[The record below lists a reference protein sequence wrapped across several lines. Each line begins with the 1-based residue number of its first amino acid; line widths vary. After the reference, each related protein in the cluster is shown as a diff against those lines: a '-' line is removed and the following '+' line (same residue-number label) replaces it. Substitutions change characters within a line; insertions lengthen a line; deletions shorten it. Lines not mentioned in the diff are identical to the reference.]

1 MTFYIVHGL
10 QFYLLESIVVLVA
23 SPKNLTDQI
32 TKLRARDGGFRADM
46 EVETEP
52 VKASLTERKLAP
64 NFFMLFCYSLFVI
77 AITAQLIL
85 VISLNIL

>member
-1 MTFYIVHGL
+1 M
-10 QFYLLESIVVLVA
+10 ELVA

-46 EVETEP
+46 EAATEQI
-52 VKASLTERKLAP
+52 KASLTERKLAP